1 MKSILLVGLGRFG
14 RYMALKLQELGHEVL
29 AVDENEERVNEAL
42 AYVTDAQIGDATNE
56 AFIKTLG
63 VRNFDICVVAIGDNF
78 ESSLETTALL
88 KDHGAQFVLS
98 RAATDIHAKL
108 LLRNGADHVIY
119 PVKQAADYAAVRY
132 TTDHVLD
139 YMSLS
144 DDYSICEISVPSD
157 WVGKSIVDLAVR
169 SRFNINITAIK
180 EGGKLKPLPRP
191 QYVFT
196 GNETLLIMGH
206 VDDLHKFLK

>member
-29 AVDENEERVNEAL
+29 AIDENEERVNEAL

-180 EGGKLKPLPRP
+180 EGGKLQPLPRP
-191 QYVFT
+191 QYVFS
-196 GNETLLIMGH
+196 GHETLLIMGH

>member
-29 AVDENEERVNEAL
+29 AIDENEERVNEAL

-108 LLRNGADHVIY
+108 PLRNGADHVIY